1 MSILLKAVYRFNA
14 IPVKTPMVFFTERE
28 ETNPRSHNGNTKD
41 SEEPKQSWK
50 RIKLKASD
58 FLISNYITNL

>member
-41 SEEPKQSWK
+41 SEEPKQS
-50 RIKLKASD
+50 
-58 FLISNYITNL
+58 